1 MAQKKSRWVLSIVT
15 IVIIAIVLLV
25 AFWPRAV
32 AVDLAQVEVGDLI
45 VTVDE
50 EGRTRVHDSY
60 VVATPVAGRLLRVG
74 VEPGDPVVADQTVI
88 ARMLPTNPSMLDVRT
103 REQARAAVTA
113 AEAAL
118 RVARADLNKAV
129 ADLALAEEDLER
141 AESLMKNGR
150 ISEAALARAERE
162 GRVAQAVVDSA
173 EAAISVRTAEL
184 ANARAQLIGFDDRG
198 IASALISHSDEV
210 IPLLAPATGRVL
222 QVIQQ
227 NEITLPAGAPILEIG
242 DIDGDLEVV
251 AELLS
256 SDAVQVS
263 VGDRVIIDEWG
274 GGMPIDGAVE
284 RIDPLGFTKFSA
296 LGVEE
301 QRVNV
306 VISMETPGVSTG
318 RLGHGY
324 RVEVRIVIQEDPA
337 ALIIPASAMFRA
349 QQGWFVFLVE
359 DGKIFEQP
367 IEVAATNGV
376 QASVSSGLNA
386 DDLVVLYP
394 SAGLVDG
401 TRITKR

>member
-1 MAQKKSRWVLSIVT
+1 MAHKKSRWVLSSVT
-15 IVIIAIVLLV
+15 LVILAVVLLA

-88 ARMLPTNPSMLDVRT
+88 ARMSPTNPSMLDVRT

-118 RVARADLNKAV
+118 RVSRADLNKAI
-129 ADLALAEEDLER
+129 ADLALAEKDMER
-141 AESLMKNGR
+141 AESLMENGR
-150 ISEAALARAERE
+150 ISESALARAERE
-162 GRVAQAVVDSA
+162 ARVAQAVVDSA

-184 ANARAQLIGFDDRG
+184 TNARAQLIRFDGPG
-198 IASALISHSDEV
+198 IASALAAQSDEV

-263 VGDRVIIDEWG
+263 EGDRVIIDEWG
-274 GGMPIDGAVE
+274 GGKPIDGTVE

-306 VISMETPGVSTG
+306 VISMETPDLSIG

-324 RVEVRIVIQEDPA
+324 RVEVRIVIQEDPD
-337 ALIIPASAMFRA
+337 ALIIPASAMFRT
-349 QQGWFVFLVE
+349 QQDWFVFLVE
-359 DGKIFEQP
+359 DGKISAQP

-376 QASVSSGLNA
+376 QASVASGLNA
-386 DDLVVLYP
+386 DDVIVLYP
-394 SAGLVDG
+394 STGLVAG
-401 TRITKR
+401 TRVAKR